1 MLRIS
6 RIILLSSM
14 LFLSAC
20 STNPSSTKPVE
31 VLVPVQVPCKIT
43 SPNKPS
49 FAVDNLGIGE
59 DIFEKVKALLA
70 ERKQRQGYELELEEA
85 IKACNE

>member
-6 RIILLSSM
+6 KIVLGFSLV
-14 LFLSAC
+14 FLSAC
-20 STNPSSTKPVE
+20 STLSNSKPVE
-31 VLVPVQVPCKIT
+31 ILVPVQVPCKIT
-43 SPNKPS
+43 PPNKPN

>member
-1 MLRIS
+1 MKA
-6 RIILLSSM
+6 ILGVLVLFFGM
-14 LFLSAC
+14 FLSGC
-20 STNPSSTKPVE
+20 STNPFSHKPVE

-43 SPNKPS
+43 PPSKPN
-49 FAVDNLGIGE
+49 FAVNNLGIGE
-59 DIFEKVKALLA
+59 DIFEQVKALLA

>member
-6 RIILLSSM
+6 KIVLVFSLI
-14 LFLSAC
+14 FLSAC
-20 STNPSSTKPVE
+20 STNHSNTKSVE

-43 SPNKPS
+43 HPNKPV